1 MLKNKIYCIGDSHI
15 SLFSGNN
22 NMIEIYP
29 IFHGSVLKYIKSMII
44 YIFRTLR
51 FQTFDRYTYFKV
63 YRIGAVLAYS
73 LNKTNTTL
81 KGREKIF
88 KLLKKIPKRSK
99 ILFSFGEID
108 CRAHIQK
115 QVEKQQIEVS
125 KVIDD
130 TVKAYAEFLNE
141 VQMLGYQVYVW
152 NAIPNN
158 GNFISKEFPA
168 IGTLEERINIVNE
181 FNKKVKLFCEN
192 SGIFFITIIDELS
205 DADNRIDKKYYMD
218 DIHLSHL
225 AMDLLKLKYS
235 QYFNF

>member
-15 SLFSGNN
+15 SFFSGNN

-44 YIFRTLR
+44 YTYRTLR

-73 LNKTNTTL
+73 LNKQNTTL

-88 KLLKKIPKRSK
+88 RLLKRTPVGSRV
-99 ILFSFGEID
+99 LFAFGEID

-115 QVEKQQIEVS
+115 QAQKQQIEVS

-130 TVKAYAEFLNE
+130 TIKAYGEFLDE
-141 VQMLGYQVYVW
+141 VQKLGYHVYVW
-152 NAIPNN
+152 NAIPNI
-158 GNFISKEFPA
+158 GNFISEEFPA
-168 IGTLEERINIVNE
+168 IGTLEERMNIVNE
-181 FNKKVKLFCEN
+181 FNNKVKNFCEN
-192 SGIFFITIIDELS
+192 SEKKFITIADELL